1 MKIKRSVF
9 VLSGIVAV
17 FLLVWLAEIVA
28 ANQIARRDFSS
39 NPCWF
44 VPEARPVLIPKLVAG
59 PRGLYVPDPLR
70 QINRR
75 YVGLGLRDPAVR
87 APHFAVAAL
96 DGKGPPALWGW
107 SYLNR
112 DFWQLDMAQSRGAP
126 GLAEFITE
134 DAMLAACPDLI
145 APINPERLER

>member
-28 ANQIARRDFSS
+28 AKRDFNS

-59 PRGLYVPDPLR
+59 PRGLNVPDPLR
-70 QINRR
+70 QINHCN
-75 YVGLGLRDPAVR
+75 VGLGLRDPAAH

-96 DGKGPPALWGW
+96 DGKGRPALWGW

-134 DAMLAACPDLI
+134 DAMLAACPDLT